1 MRLRNILSRFLDGSL
16 TAMRHGTCFVVPSTG
31 AVLDLPLD
39 NAGTLLGAMCF
50 LVGEAL
56 MLSVW
61 RAEVRARGAH
71 PTK

>member
-1 MRLRNILSRFLDGSL
+1 
-16 TAMRHGTCFVVPSTG
+16 MRHGTCFVVPSTG